1 MKKIEANFGDLEFP
15 SYILAFGITLALIIA
30 ATSLHKESGGDEI
43 IQLKQRIE
51 KLEQMQEAK

>member
-1 MKKIEANFGDLEFP
+1 MRNFGDFEFP
-15 SYILAFGITLALIIA
+15 ACMLAIGIAFALIIA
-30 ATSLHKESGGDEI
+30 ATSLYEKAESDEI